1 MAARYEDWEKDKM
14 NIETSRMIIRNFTP
28 EDAADLHEIFG
39 DDETMENC
47 EPAYDFE
54 KTKEFLTSFCIGRK
68 GAVAAVHKE
77 SNKVIGYILF
87 NDADEGVYEMGWIY
101 NRRFWRQGYAY
112 ESCKAVIDYAF
123 GELKAH
129 KVFAEAIDTVK
140 SVSLMRTSHLTSFF
154 CSARFIISKMMRTN
168 RNVSAKQSVYAKTAV
183 RSSSPL
189 FPTTLFSSQNSDMT
203 LNISATV
210 IMTRKPLS

>member
-1 MAARYEDWEKDKM
+1 M
-14 NIETSRMIIRNFTP
+14 NIETPRMIIRDFTP

-68 GAVAAVHKE
+68 GAVAAVHEE
-77 SNKVIGYILF
+77 SKKVIGYILF
-87 NDADEGVYEMGWIY
+87 NEADEGVYEMGWIY
-101 NRRFWRQGYAY
+101 NRSFWRQGYAY

-140 SVSLMRTSHLTSFF
+140 SVSLMQKLGMQLEGIQRSQT
-154 CSARFIISKMMRTN
+154 KDN
-168 RNVSAKQSVYAKTAV
+168 RGNWADLYFYGLLQQLRSDRCRKRSETPLFSQSRMPV
-183 RSSSPL
+183 RSFSL
-189 FPTTLFSSQNSDMT
+189 FRHHQRFRADQRHPP
-203 LNISATV
+203 V
-210 IMTRKPLS
+210 